1 MDICCPWYIDI
12 LYVASL
18 LKGIE
23 KRREIVRMGKIKFET
38 GTWKRILW
46 LSLVNVSV
54 IVTLAVLTGGGI
66 ITFLP
71 FLLLYACVMP
81 FISLLFSKF
90 VAKKAYRLQ
99 VLSDDCGYEDTI
111 EWYRETT
118 YEICRKAGME
128 KMPELAVYDSHDKN
142 AFATGRSKNSSLIA
156 VSSAL
161 LYEMSEDAVEAVI
174 AHEVSHIMNGDM
186 VTQTLLQ
193 SAVNMVIGVIILPI
207 TAVRW
212 FALFS
217 ANDRD
222 SVILYYLIAFGEFIV
237 GTVLFFLSGLIVK
250 KFSRQREF
258 KADYLAAQLTTPD
271 KMICALKELG
281 GPAIILPEQK
291 KFAAL
296 QFNGANR
303 ILDLFSTHPSLERRI
318 QQLEKQFIT
327 Y

>member
-1 MDICCPWYIDI
+1 MDIYCPCCLGI
-12 LYVASL
+12 LYVAGS

-23 KRREIVRMGKIKFET
+23 KRRESVRMGKIKFET

-54 IVTLAVLTGGGI
+54 IVTLAILTGGGI

-71 FLLLYACVMP
+71 LLLLYACVMP
-81 FISLLFSKF
+81 FIGLLFSKF
-90 VAKKAYRLQ
+90 TAKKAYRLQ
-99 VLSDDCGYEDTI
+99 VLRDDQEYEDTI
-111 EWYRETT
+111 EWYRETA
-118 YEICRKAGME
+118 YEICHKAGME
-128 KMPELAVYDSHDKN
+128 KLPELAIYDSNDKN

-186 VTQTLLQ
+186 VTQALLQ
-193 SAVNMVIGVIILPI
+193 SALNMVIGFIILPI
-207 TAVRW
+207 TIVRW

-217 ANDRD
+217 VDNKE
-222 SVILYYLIAFGEFIV
+222 SVILYYFIAFCEFIV

-258 KADYLAAQLTTPD
+258 KADYLAAQLTAPE
-271 KMICALKELG
+271 KMIYALKELD
-281 GPAIILPEQK
+281 GPAIVLPEQK

-296 QFNGANR
+296 QFNGTNR
-303 ILDLFSTHPSLERRI
+303 FLDLFSTHPSLERRI
-318 QQLEKQFIT
+318 EHLEKQFIT
-327 Y
+327 H